1 MNIGIILY
9 SHTGNTLSVGEKI
22 RDACLKQGHTCSIER
37 VTLENDDPNSKAPL
51 RLVSAPDISGYD
63 AVIFGAPVHA
73 FSLCHAMKA
82 YLSQLPRIEGKKV
95 CCYVTQQFQKP
106 WLGGNRTIRQMV
118 ALCRDKG
125 AIPCATG
132 IVNWASKIR
141 EKQIDDLAVKLSGI

>member
-22 RDACLKQGHTCSIER
+22 RDPVLNRAIRAAKNAF
-37 VTLENDDPNSKAPL
+37 TLENDDPNSKAPL

-82 YLSQLPRIEGKKV
+82 YLSQLPRIEGKRSAAMS
-95 CCYVTQQFQKP
+95 P
-106 WLGGNRTIRQMV
+106 NSSRNRGW
-118 ALCRDKG
+118 AE
-125 AIPCATG
+125 TG
-132 IVNWASKIR
+132 R
-141 EKQIDDLAVKLSGI
+141 